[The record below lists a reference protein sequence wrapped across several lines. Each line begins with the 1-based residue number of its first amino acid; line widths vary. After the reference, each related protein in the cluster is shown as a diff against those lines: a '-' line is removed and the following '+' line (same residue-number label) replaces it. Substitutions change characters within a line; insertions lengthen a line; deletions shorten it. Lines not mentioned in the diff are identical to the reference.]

1 MKTSAGKTAWMLCQE
16 SGGAEKSG
24 RNVRPSSGLGWTT
37 RGAWTSAKS
46 KSSLLCHSTGI
57 HPSIH
62 PCHCTGLADLSLRT
76 DHLFQD
82 IESLSHELGVLRAK
96 ENTGELELLE
106 VSFHV

>member
-57 HPSIH
+57 PIHPSI
-62 PCHCTGLADLSLRT
+62 HCTGLAGLSLRNEN
-76 DHLFQD
+76 LFQD

-96 ENTGELELLE
+96 EDTGELELLE
-106 VSFHV
+106 VSCHV